1 MVELCA
7 VDERRVRVRLQVLA
21 DDQNR
26 CRTASVLGEEPVG
39 GWLVREVNEIVIV
52 TAPLR
57 GDIERRRW
65 YGSNGHACLVLT
77 ARRRLLEPYPTYG
90 PTEYRLLA
98 REVSV
103 QEANTY
109 ALDHNFPSIRVV

>member
-1 MVELCA
+1 MRELNEL
-7 VDERRVRVRLQVLA
+7 VFVTVPLQ
-21 DDQNR
+21 
-26 CRTASVLGEEPVG
+26 
-39 GWLVREVNEIVIV
+39 
-52 TAPLR
+52 

-65 YGSNGHACLVLT
+65 YGSNGDACLVLT
-77 ARRRLLEPYPTYG
+77 ACRRLLEPHPTYG

-109 ALDHNFPSIRVV
+109 ALEHNFPSIRMVEPPRFLRKR

>member
-1 MVELCA
+1 
-7 VDERRVRVRLQVLA
+7 
-21 DDQNR
+21 
-26 CRTASVLGEEPVG
+26 
-39 GWLVREVNEIVIV
+39 VREVNELVIV

-65 YGSNGHACLVLT
+65 YGSNGHVCLVLT
-77 ARRRLLEPYPTYG
+77 ARRRLLEPHPTYD

-98 REVSV
+98 HEVSV

-109 ALDHNFPSIRVV
+109 ALGHNFPSMRMVESPRFHRKR